1 VLALGELFYTV
12 SVIYGRT
19 QRVLPMLV
27 VAAIWYV
34 VLTTVV
40 TVVQYYVERHYAR
53 GAVRTLP
60 PTPLQRVRGELT
72 SLASRFGATREVT
85 R

>member
-1 VLALGELFYTV
+1 
-12 SVIYGRT
+12 
-19 QRVLPMLV
+19 MLV

-60 PTPLQRVRGELT
+60 PTPLQRLRANLTGGLTRVR
-72 SLASRFGATREVT
+72 SLGGAR
-85 R
+85 

>member
-1 VLALGELFYTV
+1 M

-40 TVVQYYVERHYAR
+40 TVVQFYVERYYAR

-60 PTPLQRVRGELT
+60 PTPLQRLRGNLTAGLARVRST
-72 SLASRFGATREVT
+72 SGQDPVT

>member
-1 VLALGELFYTV
+1 
-12 SVIYGRT
+12 
-19 QRVLPMLV
+19 MLV
-27 VAAIWYV
+27 VAAVWYV

-60 PTPLQRVRGELT
+60 PTPVQRLRANLT
-72 SLASRFGATREVT
+72 AGISRVSGPRGATR
-85 R
+85 

>member
-1 VLALGELFYTV
+1 
-12 SVIYGRT
+12 
-19 QRVLPMLV
+19 MLV
-27 VAAIWYV
+27 VAAVWYV

-40 TVVQYYVERHYAR
+40 TVVQYYVERYYAR

-60 PTPLQRVRGELT
+60 PTPLQRLRANLT
-72 SLASRFGATREVT
+72 AGLARVSSAREVS